1 MEYSFE
7 ATGVSNKETIM
18 EIKKYL
24 LPSFIHSMTI
34 MIIII
39 FLFQSIY
46 EMLYSS
52 TFMSIFF
59 ILLALLLYILYR
71 CFLVL
76 LVNRYMQ
83 SMKGYMHT
91 DNLVYH
97 LSFND
102 EYLSVSIYEG
112 KIYTRIPYSNFVK
125 IIETKNL
132 YIMKTNAG
140 NPIILTKQSLSNIS
154 KEDWKKFLRKKCT
167 NVKKIKLMH

>member
-7 ATGVSNKETIM
+7 AIGVSNKKTIM
-18 EIKKYL
+18 EIKNYL
-24 LPSFIHSMTI
+24 LPGFIHSMTI
-34 MIIII
+34 MIICI
-39 FLFQSIY
+39 FLFISVY
-46 EMLYSS
+46 EMLHTS

-71 CFLVL
+71 YFLIS

-97 LSFND
+97 LSFDD
-102 EYLSVSIYEG
+102 EYLSVSIYEAD
-112 KIYTRIPYSNFVK
+112 IYTRIPYSNFVK

-132 YIMKTNAG
+132 YLMKTNAG
-140 NPIILTKQSLSNIS
+140 NPIIITKQSLSNVP
-154 KEDWKKFLRKKCT
+154 KEDWKNFIRKKCT
-167 NVKKIKLMH
+167 NIKKIKLMR